1 MGNRTDESFDA
12 VIVGSGF
19 GGSVMA
25 YRLAKAGL
33 DVCLL
38 ERGKKW
44 PPGSFPRTP
53 LALKRAMWD
62 PSDGLHGF
70 FDVWSFKHIGALASS
85 GLGGGSLIYANV
97 LLRKDEH
104 WFVDAGPNGCS
115 PWPITYAD
123 LEPHYDAVEAVIQ
136 PTEYPDQYRK
146 TTPKTVAFA
155 EAAGAQGL
163 NPFYPPLAVTFAR
176 PGEAPGEPIEEP
188 HPNLHGVPRYTCRLV
203 GECDAGCN
211 FGSKNSLDFNYLS
224 AAWRLG
230 AELRCRH
237 EVKAFEPV
245 PGGGFRVEVVD
256 HSTAEEGRKRT
267 SMPERKVLFTRRLI
281 LSAGSLGSTYL
292 LLANRSAF
300 PKLSRRLGTRFSGN
314 GDLVTFA
321 SRCTQIVD
329 GKRVLREIEPSLG
342 PVITMA
348 ARIKD
353 TADGGDGPGFYIEDG
368 GYPAFLAWVQ
378 EMLDVPRIAWTARR
392 AVAKL
397 AWKRLTGNAERNVG
411 AELATLVGDRE
422 LAAGTLPLLGIGR
435 ELPQGTMRLRG
446 GLLDI
451 DWSFDVAKPYF
462 DRVRGTMR
470 GLAVAMGG
478 EYKDDVLWRLNQVIT
493 VHPLGGCP
501 MGGTAEEGVVDPHTG
516 EVHNYPGLH
525 VADGSVMPGPV
536 GANPSLTIAALAD
549 RFADGILRLEGRL

>member
-1 MGNRTDESFDA
+1 
-12 VIVGSGF
+12 
-19 GGSVMA
+19 MA

-33 DVCLL
+33 GVCLL

-70 FDVWSFKHIGALASS
+70 FDVWSFKHIGALVSS

-97 LLRKDEH
+97 LLRKEED
-104 WFVDAGPNGCS
+104 WFAGAGPNGPHS
-115 PWPITYAD
+115 WPVTYAD
-123 LEPHYDAVEAVIQ
+123 LVPHYEAVEAVIQ
-136 PTEYPDQYRK
+136 PTEYPGEYRK

-155 EAAGAQGL
+155 EAAKAQGL
-163 NPFYPPLAVTFAR
+163 EAFYPHLAVTFAR
-176 PGEAPGEPIEEP
+176 PGEAPGERIEEDE
-188 HPNLHGVPRYTCRLV
+188 PNLHGVPRHTCRLV
-203 GECDAGCN
+203 GECDVGCN

-224 AAWRLG
+224 AASRLG

-267 SMPERKVLFTRRLI
+267 SAPERKVLFARRLI

-300 PKLSRRLGTRFSGN
+300 PGISRRLGTRFSGN
-314 GDLVTFA
+314 GDLLTFA

-329 GKRVLREIEPSLG
+329 GKRALREIEPSLG

-348 ARIKD
+348 ARI
-353 TADGGDGPGFYIEDG
+353 TAPADGGDFYLEDG
-368 GYPAFLAWVQ
+368 GYPAFAGWIQ
-378 EMLDVPRIAWTARR
+378 EMLDVPHIAWTARR

-411 AELATLVGDRE
+411 AELAELVGDRE
-422 LAAGTLPLLGIGR
+422 LAAGTLPLLGMGH

-451 DWSFDVAKPYF
+451 EWSFDVAKPYF
-462 DRVRGTMR
+462 DRVRGEMSK
-470 GLAVAMGG
+470 LAVAMGG
-478 EYKDDVLWRLNQVIT
+478 EFKDDILWHLNQVIT
-493 VHPLGGCP
+493 AHPLGGCP
-501 MGGTAEEGVVDPHTG
+501 MGATAAEGVVDPHTG

-525 VADGSVMPGPV
+525 VADGSVLPGPI

-549 RFADGILRLEGRL
+549 RFADGILRLEGRP